1 MPEDINYKSFSVEE
15 DRIYRKHIELIR
27 SNVSSG
33 IKFDVACELI
43 KVEDRELRDIIIDN
57 TLKIE
62 IAELHFGRG
71 MTLDEVS
78 RKLGVSME
86 RLLNAHR
93 EMMEDVMHSAGEPA
107 RSHPCD
113 SGTTTH

>member
-1 MPEDINYKSFSVEE
+1 MPEDTNYKSFSEEE
-15 DRIYRKHIELIR
+15 DRIYRKHVEMIR

-33 IKFDVACELI
+33 IKFDVACEFI
-43 KVEDRELRDIIIDN
+43 KVGDRELRDIIIDN
-57 TLKIE
+57 TLKVE
-62 IAELHFGRG
+62 IAELHFGKA

-107 RSHPCD
+107 RSHPGD